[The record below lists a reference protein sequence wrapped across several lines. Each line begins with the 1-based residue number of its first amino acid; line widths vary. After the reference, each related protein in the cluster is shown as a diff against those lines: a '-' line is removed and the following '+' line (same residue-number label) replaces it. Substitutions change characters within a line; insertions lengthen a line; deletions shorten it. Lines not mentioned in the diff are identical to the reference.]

1 MATVL
6 RNARILAGEEFRD
19 DLAVVIEDGR
29 ISALLP
35 DAAPQLGQAAEQID
49 LDGGWLLPGFIDVQ
63 VKGGG
68 GALFNNTPDVA
79 SLRTI
84 ARAHRRFGTTA
95 MLATLISDDVDVM
108 REAIAAMREAI
119 AQGVPG
125 VIGIHLE
132 GPYIAPARKGTHDAS
147 KFRVPDEEEIA
158 LAASLDNGV
167 TLLTLAPERVP
178 LETIRALVERGVI
191 VAAGHTAG
199 TYEEIRAGLDAGVR
213 GFTHLYNAMSPLQ
226 GREPGAVGAAL
237 EDRDSWIGI
246 IVDGVHVHPASLRVA
261 LAAKPRGR
269 LLLVTDAMPPVGA
282 DDPSY
287 VLYGETITA
296 IDGVVRNAAGSL
308 AGSALDM
315 ATAVRN
321 TVQLLGQPL
330 AEAARMASTY
340 PAQFLN
346 VDDRLGHIAEG
357 YQADLVLLG
366 CWTDNAGRTPAE
378 MKAWVAGIA
387 EGGQLPRQLAVFG
400 TGETQW
406 GQEYYCGAVHRL
418 IRYFRSDYPPLE
430 IEQMPHGERHAEAID
445 AWTDAVLAHYWSNH
459 DADHR
464 RHHA

>member
-1 MATVL
+1 MKQVL
-6 RNARILAGEEFRD
+6 RNARMLVGDEFRD
-19 DLAVVIEDGR
+19 DLAVVLEAGR
-29 ISALLP
+29 ITAVLP
-35 DAAPQLGQAAEQID
+35 DAAPSLGHAGEQVD
-49 LDGGWLLPGFIDVQ
+49 LQGGWLLPGFIDVQ
-63 VKGGG
+63 VNGGG

-79 SLRTI
+79 TLRTI
-84 ARAHRRFGTTA
+84 ASAHRRFGTTA
-95 MLATLISDDVDVM
+95 LLPTLISDDLEVM
-108 REAIAAMREAI
+108 RAAIAATHDAI
-119 AQGVPG
+119 AQAVPG
-125 VIGIHLE
+125 VLGIHLE

-147 KFRVPDEEEIA
+147 KFRVPDADEIA

-191 VAAGHTAG
+191 VAAGHTAAS
-199 TYEEIRAGLDAGVR
+199 YEEVRAGLDAGIR

-237 EDRDSWIGI
+237 EDRDSWVGI
-246 IVDGVHVHPASLRVA
+246 IVDGVHVHPGSLRVA

-282 DDPSY
+282 AEPSY

-296 IDGVVRNAAGSL
+296 IEGVVRNAAGSL

-346 VDDRLGHIAEG
+346 VDDRMGHIAEG
-357 YQADLVLLG
+357 FQADLVVLDDALQVRG
-366 CWTDNAGRTPAE
+366 TWIAG
-378 MKAWVAGIA
+378 
-387 EGGQLPRQLAVFG
+387 Q
-400 TGETQW
+400 
-406 GQEYYCGAVHRL
+406 Y
-418 IRYFRSDYPPLE
+418 
-430 IEQMPHGERHAEAID
+430 EA
-445 AWTDAVLAHYWSNH
+445 A
-459 DADHR
+459 
-464 RHHA
+464 